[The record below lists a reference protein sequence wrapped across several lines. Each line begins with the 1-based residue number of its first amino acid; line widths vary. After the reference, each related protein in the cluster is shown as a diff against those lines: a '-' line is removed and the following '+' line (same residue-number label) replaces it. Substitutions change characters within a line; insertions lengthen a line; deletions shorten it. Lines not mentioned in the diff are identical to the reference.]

1 MEKSPSSDGSAS
13 ERAPRLD
20 GMAWEWESDT
30 LAKSYAEILSEF
42 RKIVESSSFEN
53 VEMPI
58 DPCWPVFDPVLRID
72 FQKSLGIFVTNADQS
87 SILQAPPKNEFATE
101 FD

>member
-1 MEKSPSSDGSAS
+1 
-13 ERAPRLD
+13 
-20 GMAWEWESDT
+20 MAWEWESDT

-72 FQKSLGIFVTNADQS
+72 FQKVW
-87 SILQAPPKNEFATE
+87 EFS
-101 FD
+101 